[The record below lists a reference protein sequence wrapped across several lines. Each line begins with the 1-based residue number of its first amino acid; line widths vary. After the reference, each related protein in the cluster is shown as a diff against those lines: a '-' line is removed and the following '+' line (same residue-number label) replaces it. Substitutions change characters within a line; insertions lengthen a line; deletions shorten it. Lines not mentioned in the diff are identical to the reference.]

1 MANSY
6 LKVYIH
12 YVFSTKNREPL
23 ISPSIEKQ
31 LWAYMAGVS
40 KEINVDPII
49 INGVEDHVH
58 FLASLPATITIA
70 DVIKKVKAVSSLWIS
85 RTFEELE
92 DFEWQVGYGAFS
104 ISHYNLKKTIQYI
117 KQQKEHHKAY
127 PFEKEYTQL
136 LKENDIEYNEKYLLG

>member
-12 YVFSTKNREPL
+12 YVFSTKNREPW

-31 LWAYMAGVS
+31 LWAYMANVA

-49 INGVEDHVH
+49 INGITDHVH
-58 FLASLPATITIA
+58 LLASLPSTITIA
-70 DVIKKVKAVSSLWIS
+70 DVMKKVKAVSSLWIS
-85 RTFEELE
+85 RNFEDLE

-104 ISHYNLKKTIQYI
+104 ISHYDLKKTIRYI
-117 KQQKEHHKAY
+117 KHQKEHHQALS
-127 PFEKEYTQL
+127 FEQEYVSL
-136 LKENDIEYNEKYLLG
+136 LKEHEIIYDKKYLLG

>member
-40 KEINVDPII
+40 KEICRCD
-49 INGVEDHVH
+49 
-58 FLASLPATITIA
+58 
-70 DVIKKVKAVSSLWIS
+70 KKSKSGFFIM
-85 RTFEELE
+85 
-92 DFEWQVGYGAFS
+92 D
-104 ISHYNLKKTIQYI
+104 
-117 KQQKEHHKAY
+117 
-127 PFEKEYTQL
+127 
-136 LKENDIEYNEKYLLG
+136 